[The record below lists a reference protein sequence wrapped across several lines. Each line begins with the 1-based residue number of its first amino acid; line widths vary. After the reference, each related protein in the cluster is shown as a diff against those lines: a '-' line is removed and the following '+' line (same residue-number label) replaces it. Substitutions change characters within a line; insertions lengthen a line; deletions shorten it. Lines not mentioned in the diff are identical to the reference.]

1 MGLAAERNI
10 ALPDPLL
17 ILGARIF
24 ALEVADLVSE
34 IPGVQ
39 LAGFVENLDP
49 DRCLQPL
56 NGLPVYWVDELARL
70 ASGHSGVCAFG
81 STSRKAFIQQAIV
94 QGFPFATLV
103 HPAARLSPKS
113 SAGPGAVI
121 WPGAVVSAYT
131 HIGEHVLVNRGA
143 LIGHNVEIGDYITIG
158 PGANIAG
165 CCRIGSGSYIAMGA
179 IIVERVTIGAGAVVA
194 AGSVVT
200 KDVPDH
206 VMVAGMPAVIVK
218 REVDG
223 L

>member
-1 MGLAAERNI
+1 
-10 ALPDPLL
+10 LPEPLL

-34 IPGVQ
+34 ITRFQ

-49 DRCLQPL
+49 DRCLQHLDGFPI
-56 NGLPVYWVDELARL
+56 YWVDELARF
-70 ASGHSGVCAFG
+70 ASTHSGVCAFG
-81 STSRKAFIQQAIV
+81 STRRKAFIQQAAA

-103 HPAARLSPKS
+103 HPAARLSPTS
-113 SAGPGAVI
+113 TAGPGTVI
-121 WPGAVVSAYT
+121 WPGAIVSAHT
-131 HIGEHVLVNRGA
+131 HIGEHVLINRGA
-143 LIGHNVEIGDYITIG
+143 LIGHNVEVGDCVTVG
-158 PGANIAG
+158 AGANVAG

-179 IIVERVTIGAGAVVA
+179 VIVERLTIGAGAVVA

-200 KDVPDH
+200 RDVPDH

>member
-1 MGLAAERNI
+1 
-10 ALPDPLL
+10 LPEPLL

-34 IPGVQ
+34 ISRFQ

-49 DRCLQPL
+49 DRCLQQL
-56 NGLPVYWVDELARL
+56 EGLPVYWVDELARF
-70 ASGHSGVCAFG
+70 ADTHSGVCAFG
-81 STSRKAFIQQAIV
+81 STRRKAFIQQAV
-94 QGFPFATLV
+94 AQGFPFATLV

-113 SAGPGAVI
+113 TAGPGTVI

-131 HIGEHVLVNRGA
+131 QIGEHVLINRGA
-143 LIGHNVEIGDYITIG
+143 LIGHNVEVGNCVTVG

-165 CCRIGSGSYIAMGA
+165 CCHIGSGSYIAMGSVV
-179 IIVERVTIGAGAVVA
+179 VERVTIGAGAMVA

-218 REVDG
+218 KEFDG
-223 L
+223 Y